1 MPVPQFEVHQKMAIL
16 FGMFGHRRPTRNLR
30 RRFSPAVFK
39 AETKLSGER
48 VAARFACGAE
58 SLAVYRA
65 VYKCI
70 ASRCRRGAT
79 TSYEG
84 KISIATCTSD
94 YVNLLACWSRY
105 FPESVPDG
113 YIGVGYSLF
122 YYYFTRDKIKYEKIH
137 GNNYTC

>member
-1 MPVPQFEVHQKMAIL
+1 MRNIEPAGGCQYHSLKSTRRWLSYLVTV
-16 FGMFGHRRPTRNLR
+16 RPTRNLS
-30 RRFSPAVFK
+30 RRFSPAAVFK
-39 AETKLSGER
+39 AEIKLSGER

-70 ASRCRRGAT
+70 MCIASRCRRGAT

-84 KISIATCTSD
+84 KISTATCTSD
-94 YVNLLACWSRY
+94 YVNLLAYWSRY

-122 YYYFTRDKIKYEKIH
+122 YYLLLM
-137 GNNYTC
+137 

>member
-16 FGMFGHRRPTRNLR
+16 FGYAASHTKLILS

-39 AETKLSGER
+39 AEIKLSGER

-65 VYKCI
+65 VCKCI
-70 ASRCRRGAT
+70 TSRCRRGAT

-84 KISIATCTSD
+84 KIFTATCTSD
-94 YVNLLACWSRY
+94 YVNLLTCWSRY
-105 FPESVPDG
+105 FPESVPDR

-122 YYYFTRDKIKYEKIH
+122 YYLLLVVSTLR
-137 GNNYTC
+137 